1 MKNCPKD
8 RRALG
13 LLFLCALE
21 ASGSWLYGV
30 FCLSFW
36 VWHTHT
42 HKKKK
47 MLLYI
52 GFYSVFMCMCVC
64 VHKPRANFPSAKR
77 HCLEGN
83 CVPTCLPILPNRSSH
98 RQCVLQRFPGSPFF
112 LSFFAGRLCWLLAS
126 HGTVFRSS
134 SNRDTSFSTQGRC
147 RSALHFTN
155 HDHLGE
161 TTCKQ
166 G

>member
-1 MKNCPKD
+1 MGPGYMGFF
-8 RRALG
+8 AFHFG
-13 LLFLCALE
+13 F
-21 ASGSWLYGV
+21 GT
-30 FCLSFW
+30 
-36 VWHTHT
+36 HTHT
-42 HKKKK
+42 KKRKC
-47 MLLYI
+47 
-52 GFYSVFMCMCVC
+52 YSTLVFIRFLCVC
-64 VHKPRANFPSAKR
+64 VCAYTNPEPISRWQR

-112 LSFFAGRLCWLLAS
+112 LSFFAGRLCWLLAP
-126 HGTVFRSS
+126 HGTVFRST